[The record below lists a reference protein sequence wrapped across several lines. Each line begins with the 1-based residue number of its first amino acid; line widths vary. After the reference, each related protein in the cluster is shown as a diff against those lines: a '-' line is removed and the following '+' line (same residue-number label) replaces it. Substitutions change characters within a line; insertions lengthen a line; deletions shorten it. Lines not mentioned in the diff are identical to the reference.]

1 MAFVGMK
8 HLSSFIA
15 LLSVLNVMVFSVER
29 LPVNVVYDTKTGKY
43 YAIME
48 NRPSTCDEYPIEYDP
63 KTETFRDNPRYTGG
77 CEKFK
82 ITISEDH
89 ELIDDKRYTEK
100 ETFKIGI

>member
-48 NRPSTCDEYPIEYDP
+48 TDHRRATNIRLNMTPRPKRFGIIRGILVDARNSRSQFR
-63 KTETFRDNPRYTGG
+63 KTTN
-77 CEKFK
+77 
-82 ITISEDH
+82 
-89 ELIDDKRYTEK
+89 
-100 ETFKIGI
+100 